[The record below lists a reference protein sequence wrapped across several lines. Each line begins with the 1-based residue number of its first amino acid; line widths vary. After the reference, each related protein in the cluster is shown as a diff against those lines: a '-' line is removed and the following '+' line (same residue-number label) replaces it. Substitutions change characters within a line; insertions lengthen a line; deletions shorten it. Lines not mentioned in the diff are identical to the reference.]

1 MPSIVQAPSSS
12 RNQFPNSTDFSN
24 KLLDALMES
33 VDVQQKLSSKAMCFA
48 EIRAKLL
55 SLMLN
60 QMNLD
65 EKL

>member
-1 MPSIVQAPSSS
+1 
-12 RNQFPNSTDFSN
+12 
-24 KLLDALMES
+24 MES